1 MKFTTIENFLI
12 GKTARADHPI
22 TCMNPEETFKIIAVR
37 IEQTLSCQEEGH
49 KVLVR
54 GENTMWFGY
63 NSWELV

>member
-1 MKFTTIENFLI
+1 MKFTTIEDFLI
-12 GKTARADHPI
+12 GKIAKADHPI

-37 IEQTLSCQEEGH
+37 VEQTLSNQEEGH
-49 KVLVR
+49 KVFVR

>member
-1 MKFTTIENFLI
+1 MKFKTIESFLI
-12 GKTARADHPI
+12 GKTAKADHPI
-22 TCMNPEETFKIIAVR
+22 TCMNPEDTFTIVQVR
-37 IEQTLSCQEEGH
+37 VEVSSHQEDGH